1 MLRVAEAS
9 ARRGST
15 GGGGALTEVGVVSG
29 RVLVVDGY
37 NVIRESPRY
46 RGLVDED
53 LSDPVLHDV
62 YVRARQALVADVAAF
77 AQGNFHAVIVFDGF
91 GNPDPER
98 PPRRAAGVD
107 IVFSPSGVEA
117 DAVIERLVTQHREA
131 GHPVTVVSSDAAVQS
146 TVFGN
151 GVDRLSSRMFENETV
166 SMREHVDEMRVA
178 PATGGRIRT
187 TVADRLPVDVRVKL
201 KEMALPRKAREAA
214 PHRA

>member
-1 MLRVAEAS
+1 MAEAP
-9 ARRGST
+9 ALRGPV
-15 GGGGALTEVGVVSG
+15 GGGGALTGVGVVSG
-29 RVLVVDGY
+29 RILVVDGY

-46 RGLVDED
+46 RALVDED

-77 AQGNFHAVIVFDGF
+77 AQGCFRAVVVFDGF

-98 PPRRAAGVD
+98 PPRKAAGVD
-107 IVFSPSGVEA
+107 IVFSPPGVEA
-117 DAVIERLVTQHREA
+117 DVVIERLVARHRES
-131 GHPVTVVSSDAAVQS
+131 GRPVTVVSSDAAVQS

-151 GVDRLSSRMFENETV
+151 GVDRLSSRMFENEAV
-166 SMREHVDEMRVA
+166 AIRDRVDEMRIA

-187 TVADRLPVDVRVKL
+187 TVADRLPGDVRVKL
-201 KEMALPRKAREAA
+201 KEMALPRKLREAA